1 MGWVTTQEIEKTRQI
16 DLLTYLKLY
25 DPSEL
30 VRIGNGIYSTRTH
43 DSLKISNGAW
53 MWFSRGIGGYSALD
67 YLIKVKE
74 IPFVARKDAYLGTF
88 SLSYPTKIALPYSLD
103 SYKRSFSMQYFMISR
118 SIPLLQRYATTL
130 LLLSFLSGSS
140 SFLS

>member
-1 MGWVTTQEIEKTRQI
+1 M
-16 DLLTYLKLY
+16 
-25 DPSEL
+25 P
-30 VRIGNGIYSTRTH
+30 
-43 DSLKISNGAW
+43 
-53 MWFSRGIGGYSALD
+53 SALGLYTPARD
-67 YLIKVKE
+67 TRFSSFQSNPSIFRKVAKLSRSIALSKICVLLLAGLNILKQYRLSLPAASPKIL

-88 SLSYPTKIALPYSLD
+88 SLSYPTKIALPCSLD
-103 SYKRSFSMQYFMISR
+103 SYKRSFSMQCFMISR